1 MDKNKKDDLPLT
13 QAEQEAMGTVFP
25 DLGEHSAEVIIDR
38 DYISI
43 PRSRYDELLRAEKE
57 RDIAI
62 NAVLEVPKYNLQ
74 TVLCPVLGLKECD
87 LPHA

>member
-1 MDKNKKDDLPLT
+1 MNADKEKGGLPLT
-13 QAEQEAMGTVFP
+13 DAEAKAEEEA
-25 DLGEHSAEVIIDR
+25 LGASHAVPHDSCAEVIIDR

-62 NAVLEVPKYNLQ
+62 TAVLEVPKYDLQ
-74 TVLCPVLGLKECD
+74 TVLFPVLGL
-87 LPHA
+87 